1 MHTVRIQEKPPGRK
15 TLADA
20 KDKFLQDLQRA
31 LAKEQTIASH
41 ISRVEKVPA
50 PTLNA
55 TSDIRLRFGFME
67 SFVRHVREKRTHVKN
82 AEKLQEL
89 IDNTRLELAAL
100 RTPAPGK
107 VTIKR
112 TLNIH
117 FKKGVIKPTDKVEE
131 RLLPRYHWEMQSG
144 AQSWSQIG
152 DKGAQEI
159 SPGLVD
165 GEVRLSYRDGKLVSN
180 KIKISTVIKR
190 QAASAKRQQY
200 RFAPGDPE
208 FEQRCAGVAGQIRRL
223 LTPPRHIVDGDF
235 HSRVLQ
241 DRVACL
247 PEHLNLE
254 VVDVIDLCETGT
266 TADADY
272 VHMVEFVEPTIY
284 LNPKRLHTELKDI
297 YAGNRISLRL
307 PSRETGTAPAVVPAR
322 PSLLMLD
329 EDILAQAQRNG
340 DDERERR
347 RRRREQERLDQL
359 EREQRAQEDA
369 ALIAREQA
377 EAARQAQE
385 DADRIAREQA
395 EAARQAR
402 EEADRIAREQ
412 AKAAQKAQEE
422 EQARAEE
429 VRLAEQ
435 RAKETAERL
444 QRERELLEQQQLES
458 ERTAMKVYA
467 TKKKGVENSG
477 PNEWFVTVKDKV
489 YKTNSTGKDASVK
502 PVGDADADG
511 WYVDADAVALAK
523 EQLENERTLA
533 RERKRLAREA
543 KEAAEQAEAER
554 QRLEQER
561 LQQEAQAEAE
571 RQRLEQERLQQ
582 EAQAEAERQRL
593 AAEERTALIAAL
605 REDTEQL
612 KFVKYVFTTY
622 DTDANGR
629 ITVSELGNALR
640 SAGRDANDA
649 EQLVRENDLDANGS
663 IDEDEFIVWCAVSS
677 VMEDKSW
684 KDAETEFRA
693 KQLAATGGESKS
705 SETQESTFQSV
716 VVNQILPYFIGDVAK
731 VRATIDASANKSA
744 WETENTVQEL
754 TKKITGTYQAKL
766 AEFLQAT
773 GASAW
778 LDAGDV
784 MRMSQKDSGVRIF
797 YVPKRPDKAFAYKA
811 GGLPYINAKA
821 ICTMEVE
828 KNVFETASGRS
839 ARGDVFVL
847 KDIATTDRGAK
858 FLLASALEKMQAA
871 NPTVQTLLTQ
881 PFNGN
886 GFEERAAKF
895 SQWGLRPIAAKLPV
909 TATPVNN
916 LMMLG
921 EEDEKWSAPKPGEL
935 SAMVENMTDWVSSDE
950 ELNFAEQSEAESME
964 FAASSSLDTDSEL
977 EFAQSSERSL
987 GANSSEEEVTSG
999 KTSSGMEFAESSA
1012 AESDSDMEFAESS
1025 DKTSSGLE
1033 FAESSAVDESD

>member
-50 PTLNA
+50 PTPNA
-55 TSDIRLRFGFME
+55 SSDIRLRFGFME

-307 PSRETGTAPAVVPAR
+307 PSRDPGPGAGAPASPGTFILNEA
-322 PSLLMLD
+322 

-340 DDERERR
+340 AEERERR
-347 RRRREQERLDQL
+347 RRRREQARLDEL
-359 EREQRAQEDA
+359 EREQREQRAQEDA
-369 ALIAREQA
+369 ARIAREQA
-377 EAARQAQE
+377 EAAQQAQQE
-385 DADRIAREQA
+385 ADRIAREQA
-395 EAARQAR
+395 E
-402 EEADRIAREQ
+402 
-412 AKAAQKAQEE
+412 AAQKAQEE

-571 RQRLEQERLQQ
+571 RQRL
-582 EAQAEAERQRL
+582 

-693 KQLAATGGESKS
+693 KQLVATGGESKS

-1025 DKTSSGLE
+1025 DKTSSGPE